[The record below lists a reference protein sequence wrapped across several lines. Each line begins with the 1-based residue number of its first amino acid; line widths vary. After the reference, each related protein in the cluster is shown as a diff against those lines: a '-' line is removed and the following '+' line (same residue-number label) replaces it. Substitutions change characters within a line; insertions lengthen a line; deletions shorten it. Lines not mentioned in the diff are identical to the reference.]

1 MSNNK
6 VMRNAGMLYVRMLV
20 MLFVSLYTSRVVLN
34 TLGVSD
40 FGIYNVVGGIVLMFA
55 FISNTMAGASQRF
68 FSYEI
73 GRNNSDRLKQLF
85 SVTLTIYVF
94 FCILIS
100 VLAETVGLWFI
111 RNKMNIPVERI
122 DAALFV
128 YHASIISF
136 IFTIIRIPYNSL
148 IIAHEKMS
156 FFATTSIIEAFLKLG
171 GVFLLSFLEWDKL
184 KLYSVIMLLV
194 VFIITIV
201 YYLYCRRNFNESKFI
216 IVKDKKIYTELSS
229 YAGWNSFTTLANIGL
244 DQGINILLNI
254 FFGPVVNA
262 ARGIAFQIKTQ
273 VTAFVGNIQ
282 MASAPQI
289 IKYHAANKKSE
300 LEKLVFLSSRITY
313 YFMFFI
319 ALPVLLQTETLLK
332 LWLIKVPP
340 HAVVFTQLVIINI
353 LIETISGTVTSA
365 IQATGRIKAYQI
377 SVGVVL
383 LLAVPISFVL
393 LKLGLSPEIT
403 VVVTSFLS

>member
-1 MSNNK
+1 
-6 VMRNAGMLYVRMLV
+6 MLV

-40 FGIYNVVGGIVLMFA
+40 FGIYNFVGGFVLMFA
-55 FISNTMAGASQRF
+55 SISNIMAGASQRF

-94 FCILIS
+94 FCISIS

-171 GVFLLSFLEWDKL
+171 GVFLLSFLE
-184 KLYSVIMLLV
+184 
-194 VFIITIV
+194 
-201 YYLYCRRNFNESKFI
+201 
-216 IVKDKKIYTELSS
+216 
-229 YAGWNSFTTLANIGL
+229 
-244 DQGINILLNI
+244 
-254 FFGPVVNA
+254 
-262 ARGIAFQIKTQ
+262 
-273 VTAFVGNIQ
+273 
-282 MASAPQI
+282 
-289 IKYHAANKKSE
+289 
-300 LEKLVFLSSRITY
+300 
-313 YFMFFI
+313 
-319 ALPVLLQTETLLK
+319 
-332 LWLIKVPP
+332 
-340 HAVVFTQLVIINI
+340 
-353 LIETISGTVTSA
+353 
-365 IQATGRIKAYQI
+365 
-377 SVGVVL
+377 
-383 LLAVPISFVL
+383 
-393 LKLGLSPEIT
+393 
-403 VVVTSFLS
+403 